1 MNKTIKIIIIILIFL
16 LSFVLS
22 SSAQNKVVIN
32 GDTLVTITPENLKTI
47 NKIIVDLEY
56 SKKIQTR
63 QQNIIKQDSVLLGI
77 KDSLIL
83 QYNIREK
90 KKEEYYISQASKLIE
105 DNNRLRKK
113 ARVKSTWLGTIGLV
127 LGLLVGLIV
136 K

>member
-105 DNNRLRKK
+105 DNNKLRKK

>member
-1 MNKTIKIIIIILIFL
+1 MNKTIKIIIVL

-56 SKKIQTR
+56 SKKFQTR

-90 KKEEYYISQASKLIE
+90 KKEEYYISQTSKLIE
-105 DNNRLRKK
+105 DNNKLRKK

>member
-105 DNNRLRKK
+105 DNNRLKKK
-113 ARVKSTWLGTIGLV
+113 ARTKSTWLGTIGLV

>member
-1 MNKTIKIIIIILIFL
+1 MNKTIKIIIIILVFL

-105 DNNRLRKK
+105 DNNKLRKK

>member
-63 QQNIIKQDSVLLGI
+63 QQNIIKQDSVLLGV

-105 DNNRLRKK
+105 DNNRLKKK
-113 ARVKSTWLGTIGLV
+113 ARTKSTWLGTIGLV

>member
-1 MNKTIKIIIIILIFL
+1 MNKTIKIIIVL
-16 LSFVLS
+16 LFFVLS

-63 QQNIIKQDSVLLGI
+63 QQNIIKQDSVLLGV

>member
-1 MNKTIKIIIIILIFL
+1 MNKTIKIIIIILVFL

-63 QQNIIKQDSVLLGI
+63 QQNIIKQDSVLLEI

-105 DNNRLRKK
+105 DNNKLRKK

>member
-1 MNKTIKIIIIILIFL
+1 MNKTIKIIIVL
-16 LSFVLS
+16 LFFVLS

-63 QQNIIKQDSVLLGI
+63 QQNIIKQDSVLLGV

-105 DNNRLRKK
+105 DNNKLRKK

>member
-1 MNKTIKIIIIILIFL
+1 MNKTIKIIIVL

-90 KKEEYYISQASKLIE
+90 KPE
-105 DNNRLRKK
+105 
-113 ARVKSTWLGTIGLV
+113 
-127 LGLLVGLIV
+127 
-136 K
+136 

>member
-1 MNKTIKIIIIILIFL
+1 MNKTIKIIIVL
-16 LSFVLS
+16 LFFVLS

-105 DNNRLRKK
+105 DNNKLRKK

>member
-1 MNKTIKIIIIILIFL
+1 MNKTIKIIIIILVFL

>member
-1 MNKTIKIIIIILIFL
+1 MNRAIKIIIILLASL

-22 SSAQNKVVIN
+22 SSAQNKIVIN
-32 GDTLVTITPENLKTI
+32 EDTLITITPKNLSTI

-56 SKKIQTR
+56 SKKIQTK
-63 QQNIIKQDSVLLGI
+63 QQKIIEQDSILLGI
-77 KDSLIL
+77 KDSLIS

-105 DNNRLRKK
+105 DNNRLKKK
-113 ARVKSTWLGTIGLV
+113 ARVKSTWLGSIGLV
-127 LGLLVGLIV
+127 LGLLIGLLV

>member
-1 MNKTIKIIIIILIFL
+1 MNKTIKIIIVL

-63 QQNIIKQDSVLLGI
+63 QQNIIKQDSVLLGV

-105 DNNRLRKK
+105 DNNKLRKK

>member
-1 MNKTIKIIIIILIFL
+1 MNKTIKIIIVL

-105 DNNRLRKK
+105 DNNKLRKK

>member
-1 MNKTIKIIIIILIFL
+1 MNKTIKIIIIILVFL

-63 QQNIIKQDSVLLGI
+63 QQNIIKQDSVLLGV

-105 DNNRLRKK
+105 DNNKLRKK

>member
-63 QQNIIKQDSVLLGI
+63 QQNIIKQDSVLLGV

-105 DNNRLRKK
+105 DNNKLRKK

>member
-1 MNKTIKIIIIILIFL
+1 MNKTIKIIIIILVFL

-63 QQNIIKQDSVLLGI
+63 QQNIIKQDSVLLGV

>member
-1 MNKTIKIIIIILIFL
+1 MNKTIKIIIIILVFL

-63 QQNIIKQDSVLLGI
+63 QQNIIKQDSVLLEI

>member
-1 MNKTIKIIIIILIFL
+1 MKKTIKIIIIILIFL

-32 GDTLVTITPENLKTI
+32 GDTLVTITTENLKTI

-63 QQNIIKQDSVLLGI
+63 QQNIIKQDSVLLGV

-105 DNNRLRKK
+105 DNNKLRKK